1 MFTSTSIGPPVDI
14 CGCQANSPGSSGSLP
29 STVGVGREAF
39 TGLVTAGG
47 GRRGWLGRGGRC
59 SGGRSGRRSAGA
71 ARYRRFG
78 VVAKAGTQATAKRR
92 LAQARA
98 RVE

>member
-14 CGCQANSPGSSGSLP
+14 CGCQANSPGCSGSLP

-39 TGLVTAGG
+39 TGLVTAAGVATG
-47 GRRGWLGRGGRC
+47 FVAA
-59 SGGRSGRRSAGA
+59 AGA
-71 ARYRRFG
+71 GAGAVVAAGTAGTAGFG
-78 VVAKAGTQATAKRR
+78 VVAKAGTQATANRR

-98 RVE
+98 RVR